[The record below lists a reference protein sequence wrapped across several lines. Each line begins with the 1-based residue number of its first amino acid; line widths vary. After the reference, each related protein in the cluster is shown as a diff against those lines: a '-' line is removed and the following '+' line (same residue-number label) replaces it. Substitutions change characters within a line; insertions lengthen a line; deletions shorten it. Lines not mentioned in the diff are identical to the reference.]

1 MSLPEI
7 VIDLAKIT
15 KNVEVIKRIAGP
27 YQVDVVGVTKVFS
40 GEPKIAAAML
50 AGGIRM
56 LADSRL
62 ENLARL
68 KRAFPDTPLML
79 LRQPGLSQV
88 DETVALAEVSL
99 NSNLEVLQAL
109 SRAALKRQ
117 ESHRVILM
125 VDMGDLR
132 EGIWPE
138 ELPQLVAQVLPL
150 KGLRLEGL
158 GVNLAC
164 YGGVIPTSENLGNL
178 VELAEEMERE
188 FGISLPVISG
198 GNSATLALLQKGD
211 VPPRVSQLRIGEG
224 IVLGCETVNRHLL
237 PGAFSDAFILRAEI
251 LESYD
256 KPTIPI
262 GSIGQDAFGEIP
274 KFLDEGWRQR
284 GIIALGRQDVPTE
297 GLILRDARLK
307 IFGASSDH
315 LIVDLTE
322 APDLTVGSALEF
334 NLSYGGLLGAMTSPF
349 VHKRY
354 INSDQEN

>member
-7 VIDLAKIT
+7 VVDLAKIT
-15 KNVEVIKRIAGP
+15 KNVEVIKRIADP
-27 YQVDVVGVTKVFS
+27 YQIDVVGVTKVFS

-62 ENLARL
+62 ANLARL
-68 KRAFPDTPLML
+68 KRAFPEIPLML
-79 LRQPGLSQV
+79 LRLPGLSQV
-88 DETVALAEVSL
+88 EETVELAEVSL
-99 NSNLEVLQAL
+99 NSNYEVLQAL
-109 SRAALKRQ
+109 SQAALKRHKL
-117 ESHRVILM
+117 HRVILM

-138 ELPQLVAQVLPL
+138 ELSQLVAQVLPL
-150 KGLRLEGL
+150 KGLILEGL

-164 YGGVIPTSENLGNL
+164 YGGVIPTSENLGEL
-178 VELAEEMERE
+178 VELAAGVERE

-198 GNSATLALLQKGD
+198 GNSASLSLLQSGS
-211 VPPRVSQLRIGEG
+211 VPPRINQLRIGEG
-224 IVLGCETVNRHLL
+224 IILGRETVSRQRL
-237 PGAFSDAFILRAEI
+237 PGAFPDAFILRAEI

-256 KPTIPI
+256 KPTVPL
-262 GSIGQDAFGEIP
+262 GSIGQDAFGETP
-274 KFLDEGWRQR
+274 KFLDEGWRKR

-315 LIVDLTE
+315 LIVDVTGD
-322 APDLTVGSALEF
+322 PDLRVGSVVEF

-354 INSDQEN
+354 IN

>member
-15 KNVEVIKRIAGP
+15 KNVEAIKRIADP

-68 KRAFPDTPLML
+68 KRAFPEIPLML
-79 LRQPGLSQV
+79 LRLPGLSQIE
-88 DETVALAEVSL
+88 ETVALAEVSL

-109 SRAALKRQ
+109 SQVALKQ
-117 ESHRVILM
+117 KKKHRVILM

-132 EGIWPE
+132 EGIWPK

-164 YGGVIPTSENLGNL
+164 YGGVIPTSKNLGYL
-178 VELAEEMERE
+178 VELAEGVEKK

-198 GNSATLALLQKGD
+198 GNSASLALLQSGSL
-211 VPPRVSQLRIGEG
+211 PRRINQLRIGEG
-224 IVLGCETVNRHLL
+224 IVLGRETVNRQRL
-237 PGAFSDAFILRAEI
+237 PDAFVDAFILKAEI

-256 KPTIPI
+256 KPTVPI

-274 KFLDEGWRQR
+274 KFLDEGWRKR
-284 GIIALGRQDVPTE
+284 GIIALGRQDVPIE

-315 LIVDLTE
+315 LIMDVTG
-322 APDLTVGSALEF
+322 APDIMVGSVVEF
-334 NLSYGGLLGAMTSPF
+334 NLNYGGLLRAMTSPF

-354 INSDQEN
+354 IN

>member
-7 VIDLAKIT
+7 VINLTKIT
-15 KNVEVIKRIAGP
+15 KNVDVLKRIADP
-27 YQVDVVGVTKVFS
+27 YQVEVVGVTKVFS
-40 GEPKIAAAML
+40 GESKIAAAML

-62 ENLARL
+62 ENLAHL
-68 KRAFPDTPLML
+68 KKAFPDTPLML
-79 LRQPGLSQV
+79 LRLPGLSQV
-88 DETVALAEVSL
+88 DETVILAEVSL
-99 NSNLEVLQAL
+99 NSNWEVLQAL
-109 SRAALKRQ
+109 SQAALRYHKT
-117 ESHRVILM
+117 HRVILM
-125 VDMGDLR
+125 VEMGDLR

-138 ELPQLVAQVLPL
+138 ELSQLVSQVLRL
-150 KGLRLEGL
+150 KGLILEGL

-164 YGGVIPTSENLGNL
+164 YGGVIPTPENLGQL
-178 VELAEEMERE
+178 VELAEGVEKE

-198 GNSATLALLQKGD
+198 GNSASLSLLQSGK
-211 VPPRVSQLRIGEG
+211 VPARINQLRIGEG
-224 IVLGCETVNRHLL
+224 IVLGCETVNRQPL

-256 KPTIPI
+256 KPTVPL

-274 KFLDEGWRQR
+274 KFTDEGWRKR

-297 GLILRDARLK
+297 GLILRDERLR

-315 LIVDLTE
+315 LIVDVTG
-322 APDLTVGSALEF
+322 APELSVGSVVEF
-334 NLSYGGLLGAMTSPF
+334 NLNYRGLLGAMTSPF

-354 INSDQEN
+354 IN

>member
-15 KNVEVIKRIAGP
+15 MNVEAIKRIANP
-27 YQVDVVGVTKVFS
+27 YKVDVVGVTKVFS

-68 KRAFPDTPLML
+68 KRAFPETPLML
-79 LRQPGLSQV
+79 LRLPGLSQV

-99 NSNLEVLQAL
+99 NSNWEVLKAL
-109 SRAALKRQ
+109 SQAALKRHKP
-117 ESHRVILM
+117 HRVILM

-138 ELPQLVAQVLPL
+138 ELPQLVAEVLPL

-164 YGGVIPTSENLGNL
+164 YGGVIPTTENLGHL
-178 VELAEEMERE
+178 VELATGLERE

-198 GNSATLALLQKGD
+198 GNSASLSLLQSGSI
-211 VPPRVSQLRIGEG
+211 PPQINQLRIGEG
-224 IVLGCETVNRHLL
+224 IVLGCETVNRQRL

-256 KPTIPI
+256 KPTVPI
-262 GSIGQDAFGEIP
+262 GSIGQDAFGQIP
-274 KFLDEGWRQR
+274 KFLDEGWRKR
-284 GIIALGRQDVPTE
+284 GLIALGRQDVPTE
-297 GLILRDARLK
+297 GLILRDTRLK

-315 LIVDLTE
+315 LIVDVTGVQ
-322 APDLTVGSALEF
+322 DISVGSVVEF
-334 NLSYGGLLGAMTSPF
+334 NLNYGGLLGAMTSPF
-349 VHKRY
+349 VHKHY
-354 INSDQEN
+354 LN

>member
-1 MSLPEI
+1 VSLPEI

-15 KNVEVIKRIAGP
+15 KNVEVIKRIAAP

-68 KRAFPDTPLML
+68 KRAFPETPLML
-79 LRQPGLSQV
+79 LRPPGLSQV

-99 NSNLEVLQAL
+99 NSNWDVLLAL
-109 SRAALKRQ
+109 SRTALKRQ

-132 EGIWPE
+132 EGIWPK

-150 KGLRLEGL
+150 KGLILEGL

-164 YGGVIPTSENLGNL
+164 YGGVIPTSENLGHL
-178 VELAEEMERE
+178 VELAAVMERE
-188 FGISLPVISG
+188 FRISLPVISG

-211 VPPRVSQLRIGEG
+211 VPPRVNQLRIGEG
-224 IVLGCETVNRHLL
+224 IVLGCETVNRNRL
-237 PGAFSDAFILRAEI
+237 PGAFSDAFILKAEI

-274 KFLDEGWRQR
+274 KFLDEGWRKR

-297 GLILRDARLK
+297 GLELRDARLK

-322 APDLTVGSALEF
+322 APDLTVGSVLEF

-354 INSDQEN
+354 IN

>member
-15 KNVEVIKRIAGP
+15 KNVEVIKRIADP
-27 YQVDVVGVTKVFS
+27 YQVDVVGVTKSLS

-68 KRAFPDTPLML
+68 KRAFPEVPLML
-79 LRQPGLSQV
+79 LRLPGLSQV
-88 DETVALAEVSL
+88 EETVALAEVSL

-109 SRAALKRQ
+109 SQAALKRHKP
-117 ESHRVILM
+117 HRVILM

-150 KGLRLEGL
+150 KGLILEGL

-164 YGGVIPTSENLGNL
+164 YGGVIPTSENLGHL
-178 VELAEEMERE
+178 IELAAGVERE

-198 GNSATLALLQKGD
+198 GNSASLSLLQSGS
-211 VPPRVSQLRIGEG
+211 VPPRINQLRIGEG
-224 IVLGCETVNRHLL
+224 IVLGRETVNRQRL

-256 KPTIPI
+256 KPTIPL

-274 KFLDEGWRQR
+274 KFLDQGWRKR
-284 GIIALGRQDVPTE
+284 GIIALGRQDVPME
-297 GLILRDARLK
+297 SLILRDARLK

-315 LIVDLTE
+315 LIVDVTG
-322 APDLTVGSALEF
+322 APDLRVGSVVEF
-334 NLSYGGLLGAMTSPF
+334 DLSYGGLLGAMTSPF

-354 INSDQEN
+354 IN

>member
-15 KNVEVIKRIAGP
+15 QNVEVIKLISNP
-27 YQVDVVGVTKVFS
+27 YQMDVVGVTKVFS

-68 KRAFPDTPLML
+68 KRAFPETPLML
-79 LRQPGLSQV
+79 LRLPGLSRV
-88 DETVALAEVSL
+88 EETVALADVSL
-99 NSNLEVLQAL
+99 NSNLDVLQAL
-109 SRAALKRQ
+109 SQAALKLPKQ
-117 ESHRVILM
+117 HRVILM

-132 EGIWPE
+132 EGIWPVD
-138 ELPQLVAQVLPL
+138 LLQLVAQVLPL
-150 KGLRLEGL
+150 KGLLLEGL

-164 YGGVIPTSENLGNL
+164 YGGVIPTSENLGHL
-178 VELAEEMERE
+178 VELAEEVERE

-198 GNSATLALLQKGD
+198 GNSASLSLLQSGNI
-211 VPPRVSQLRIGEG
+211 PPRINQLRIGEG
-224 IVLGCETVNRHLL
+224 IVLGRETVNRQRL
-237 PGAFSDAFILRAEI
+237 PGAFYDAFILRAEI

-256 KPTIPI
+256 KPTVPI
-262 GSIGQDAFGEIP
+262 GSIGQDAFGKVP
-274 KFLDEGWRQR
+274 TFLDKGWRKR
-284 GIIALGRQDVPTE
+284 GIIALGRQDVPIE
-297 GLILRDARLK
+297 GLILRDARLR

-315 LIVDLTE
+315 LIVDVTE
-322 APDLTVGSALEF
+322 VPDLAVGSVVEF
-334 NLSYGGLLGAMTSPF
+334 DLNYGGLLGAMTSPF

-354 INSDQEN
+354 LN